1 MRLTQRKSRNSNAPR
16 YNSDTLGVTYRGR
29 TLADVLNMSME
40 VGRVFFPDQATI
52 ARKISVLN
60 GLGLRYLKLGHL
72 PTILSGREAQ
82 RIKLAAELGKLKR
95 SKHNLYILD
104 EPTAGLHCADI
115 DRLLISL
122 NCRVDA
128 GHSVIVIEHKLDVI
142 KTADY
147 VIKTADYVIDL
158 GHEGGELIATGTPE
172 QIAALQSSYTGD
184 FLKAGLQ
191 KG

>member
-1 MRLTQRKSRNSNAPR
+1 
-16 YNSDTLGVTYRGR
+16 
-29 TLADVLNMSME
+29 MSME
-40 VGRVFFPDQATI
+40 VGREFFPDQATI

-147 VIKTADYVIDL
+147 VIDL

>member
-1 MRLTQRKSRNSNAPR
+1 
-16 YNSDTLGVTYRGR
+16 
-29 TLADVLNMSME
+29 ME
-40 VGRVFFPDQATI
+40 VGREFFPDQATI

>member
-1 MRLTQRKSRNSNAPR
+1 
-16 YNSDTLGVTYRGR
+16 
-29 TLADVLNMSME
+29 MSME
-40 VGRVFFPDQATI
+40 VGREFFPDQATI

-60 GLGLRYLKLGHL
+60 ELGLRYLKLGHL
-72 PTILSGREAQ
+72 PT
-82 RIKLAAELGKLKR
+82 
-95 SKHNLYILD
+95 
-104 EPTAGLHCADI
+104 TGLHCADI

-128 GHSVIVIEHKLDVI
+128 GHSVIVIEHNLDVI

-147 VIKTADYVIDL
+147 VIDL
-158 GHEGGELIATGTPE
+158 GHEGGHEGGELIATGTPE
-172 QIAALQSSYTGD
+172 QIAALQSSYMGD

>member
-1 MRLTQRKSRNSNAPR
+1 
-16 YNSDTLGVTYRGR
+16 
-29 TLADVLNMSME
+29 ME
-40 VGRVFFPDQATI
+40 VGREFFPDQATI

-147 VIKTADYVIDL
+147 VIDL